1 MRRKIM
7 NMKTDAELISYFS
20 KTRKL
25 HKNTETSY
33 RIYIKQYAE
42 YNHMSM
48 VDLIQEA
55 EDEEE
60 AGIRWKHRTLK
71 KLLNKRC
78 RRNVKEKKLKKP

>member
-1 MRRKIM
+1 M

-71 KLLNKRC
+71 KD
-78 RRNVKEKKLKKP
+78 